1 MFPPTTRFLLVEDM
15 EPLRRIVRNM
25 LKELGYKEV
34 AESAGALEAIQAL
47 ERIQKSGR
55 NVDIILSDWSMPG
68 MTGLEFLQFVRATEG
83 LKSIPFVMITAEGQ
97 REQILAAI
105 QAGVSSYLIKPFSLA
120 QFQDKLKGV
129 WIKLNGKPAD

>member
-1 MFPPTTRFLLVEDM
+1 MFPPTTRFLLVDDM

-34 AESAGALEAIQAL
+34 EESAGALEAIQAL

-68 MTGLEFLQFVRATEG
+68 MTGLEFLQ
-83 LKSIPFVMITAEGQ
+83 
-97 REQILAAI
+97 
-105 QAGVSSYLIKPFSLA
+105 
-120 QFQDKLKGV
+120 
-129 WIKLNGKPAD
+129 

>member
-1 MFPPTTRFLLVEDM
+1 MFPPTTRFLLVDDM
-15 EPLRRIVRNM
+15 EPLRRIVRIM

-34 AESAGALEAIQAL
+34 EEAASALEAIQAL

>member
-1 MFPPTTRFLLVEDM
+1 MFPPTTRFLLVDDM

-34 AESAGALEAIQAL
+34 EESAGALEAIQAL

-55 NVDIILSDWSMPG
+55 NVDIILSDWSMPS

>member
-1 MFPPTTRFLLVEDM
+1 MFPPTTRFLLVDDM

-34 AESAGALEAIQAL
+34 EESAGALEAIQAL

-105 QAGVSSYLIKPFSLA
+105 QAGVSSYLVKPFSLA

-129 WIKLNGKPAD
+129 WIKLNSNPAD

>member
-1 MFPPTTRFLLVEDM
+1 MFPPTTRFLLVDDM
-15 EPLRRIVRNM
+15 EPLRRIVRTM

-34 AESAGALEAIQAL
+34 EEAESAHEAIQAL

-68 MTGLEFLQFVRATEG
+68 MTGLEFLKFVRATEG
-83 LKSIPFVMITAEGQ
+83 LKSIPFVMITAEGL

-105 QAGVSSYLIKPFSLA
+105 QAGVSSYLVKPFSLA
-120 QFQDKLKGV
+120 QFHDKLKGV
-129 WIKLNGKPAD
+129 WTKLTGKPAD

>member
-1 MFPPTTRFLLVEDM
+1 MFPPTTRFLLVDDM

-34 AESAGALEAIQAL
+34 EESAGALEAIQAL

-120 QFQDKLKGV
+120 QFQGKLKGV

>member
-1 MFPPTTRFLLVEDM
+1 MFPPTTRFLLVDDM
-15 EPLRRIVRNM
+15 EPLRRIVRTM

-34 AESAGALEAIQAL
+34 EEAASAHEAIQAL
-47 ERIQKSGR
+47 ERIPMTGR
-55 NVDIILSDWSMPG
+55 NIDIILSDWSMPG

>member
-1 MFPPTTRFLLVEDM
+1 MFPPTTRFLLVDDM

-34 AESAGALEAIQAL
+34 EEAAGALEAIQAL